1 MDNSFTDSILNPSL
15 ELIKNDSKIKRFYFL
30 PWLLSVVFLSVLL
43 VYQVVY
49 TYVVL
54 LGNKDAAAE
63 IVLEIFHSQYA
74 TEILISSAIFVV
86 FYIFLTPIF
95 EGGLIRYIQKKSQGE
110 ASRSESI
117 GFGIFRFYPLFEFN
131 NIFNMFKFISIIN
144 GALFTLRFLGLEY
157 ATAIG
162 VFFFIAFLFSII
174 LNIFIAYTRYEIV
187 LENKGV
193 FESIGTSSQI
203 ALLNIKTTLKLY
215 VLMFI
220 MNIKVVLNFIIFLI
234 FPIMSAF
241 ILWFITSQTFATIAI
256 VLLGA
261 VFVFLILVLGYMAA
275 VLEVFTTSIWYNAYK
290 QWKAKLAEAKIDS

>member
-117 GFGIFRFYPLFEFN
+117 
-131 NIFNMFKFISIIN
+131 
-144 GALFTLRFLGLEY
+144 TLRFLGLEY

>member
-144 GALFTLRFLGLEY
+144 GA
-157 ATAIG
+157 
-162 VFFFIAFLFSII
+162 
-174 LNIFIAYTRYEIV
+174 RYEIV